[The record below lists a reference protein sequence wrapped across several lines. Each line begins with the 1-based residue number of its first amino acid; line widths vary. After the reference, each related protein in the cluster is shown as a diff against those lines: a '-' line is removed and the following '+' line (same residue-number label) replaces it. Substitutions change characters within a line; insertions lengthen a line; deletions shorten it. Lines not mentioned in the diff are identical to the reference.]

1 MVRDCRDECSRI
13 VCIRS
18 DEPQLFT
25 RCCVLWIG
33 ELVLPAGRIP
43 YADVFANNA
52 SAAVDSNTLAA
63 FVNRME
69 QQLEEADTGQ
79 ARAPPYVFFDG
90 IGQVAPNLLES
101 FPTVPPFLDFA
112 SEKMVDRTPSAV
124 QWYIGP
130 AGSGAPMH
138 FHGDAWNA
146 LAHGRKR
153 WLLLPPAEAL
163 YSAQPISTW
172 LEDALKHFEDA
183 AGSR

>member
-1 MVRDCRDECSRI
+1 M
-13 VCIRS
+13 
-18 DEPQLFT
+18 
-25 RCCVLWIG
+25 LWTG
-33 ELVLPAGRIP
+33 ELVLPAGAIP
-43 YADVFANNA
+43 YADIFASNA
-52 SAAVDSNTLAA
+52 SAAVDSHTLAA
-63 FVNRME
+63 FVKHME
-69 QQLEEADTGQ
+69 QQPDAAGTEQDQ
-79 ARAPPYVFFDG
+79 APPYVFFDG
-90 IGQVAPNLLES
+90 IGQAASDLLES

-172 LEDALKHFEDA
+172 LEGAYKHFEDA